1 MVALELDP
9 TAIVTG
15 AIDTLSTTLSGV
27 AGPAL
32 VVGGSVLAL
41 TFGWRLVK
49 KFIK

>member
-1 MVALELDP
+1 MVPLVLDP
-9 TAIVTG
+9 TAIIST

-32 VVGGSVLAL
+32 VVGGGVLAL
-41 TFGWRLVK
+41 TFGWKLVK